1 MIGTQC
7 PNQSIFTWMFHFY
20 KNHFFS
26 LKVLIIHLF
35 RYGKALLRCALCPKP
50 HTMILI
56 IFDVDGTLVFS
67 EKLDSKCF
75 AATYQEV
82 YGLPFPT
89 IDWRKFPHVSD
100 TTIFK
105 TVIQE
110 HFNREASEEEEESF
124 RQKFVANIIQNRKKT
139 PAEFK
144 AVPFAKQTIER
155 LLEDERFIVGIATG
169 GWKAPAI
176 VKLNFVNIPVEKLI
190 VTGAD
195 GKVSRDDITNETITK
210 ARKKHDNIE
219 RIVYVG
225 DAIWDVSTTKNM
237 GLPLIGIRRKGD
249 VEFLSDLGVGLV
261 LKDYE
266 DYDAF
271 LEGVFNVSVPK

>member
-1 MIGTQC
+1 
-7 PNQSIFTWMFHFY
+7 
-20 KNHFFS
+20 
-26 LKVLIIHLF
+26 
-35 RYGKALLRCALCPKP
+35 
-50 HTMILI
+50 MILI

-75 AATYQEV
+75 ATTYQEV

-89 IDWRKFPHVSD
+89 IDWRKYPHVSD

-110 HFNREASEEEEESF
+110 HFNREATEEEEESF
-124 RQKFVANIIQNRKKT
+124 RQKFVTNIRENRKNT

-144 AVPFAKQTIER
+144 EVPFAKETIDR
-155 LLEDERFIVGIATG
+155 LLADDRFIVGVATG

-176 VKLNFVNIPVEKLI
+176 VKLNFVNIPTAPLI
-190 VTGAD
+190 ISGAD
-195 GKVSRDDITNETITK
+195 GKVTRDDITNETITN
-210 ARKKHDNIE
+210 ARKQYDNIE

-225 DAIWDVSTTKNM
+225 DAIWDVTTTKNM

-266 DYDAF
+266 DYDTF
-271 LEGVFNVSVPK
+271 LKGVLNVGVPK

>member
-1 MIGTQC
+1 
-7 PNQSIFTWMFHFY
+7 
-20 KNHFFS
+20 
-26 LKVLIIHLF
+26 
-35 RYGKALLRCALCPKP
+35 
-50 HTMILI
+50 MILI

-67 EKLDSKCF
+67 EKKDSKCF
-75 AATYQEV
+75 ATTYQQV

-89 IDWRKFPHVSD
+89 IDWRKYPHVSD

-110 HFNREASEEEEESF
+110 HFNRAATEEEEESF
-124 RQKFVANIIQNRKKT
+124 RQKFVTNITENRKKT

-155 LLEDERFIVGIATG
+155 LLEDDRFIIGIATG

-176 VKLNFVNIPVEKLI
+176 VKLNFVNIPVDNLI
-190 VTGAD
+190 ITGAD
-195 GKVSRDDITNETITK
+195 GKVSRDDITNETIAK
-210 ARKKHDNIE
+210 ARKKYNNIE

-237 GLPLIGIRRKGD
+237 ELPLIGIRRKGD

-261 LKDYE
+261 MKDYE
-266 DYDAF
+266 DYDTF
-271 LEGVFNVSVPK
+271 IEGVLNVGVPK

>member
-1 MIGTQC
+1 
-7 PNQSIFTWMFHFY
+7 
-20 KNHFFS
+20 
-26 LKVLIIHLF
+26 
-35 RYGKALLRCALCPKP
+35 
-50 HTMILI
+50 MILI

-67 EKLDSKCF
+67 EKLDSRCF
-75 AATYQEV
+75 ATTYQQV

-89 IDWRKFPHVSD
+89 IDWRKYPHVSD

-110 HFNREASEEEEESF
+110 HFNRAATEEEEESF
-124 RQKFVANIIQNRKKT
+124 RQKFTANIVENRKKT
-139 PAEFK
+139 PTEFK
-144 AVPFAKQTIER
+144 EVPFAKQTIDR
-155 LLEDERFIVGIATG
+155 LLADDRFVVGVATG

-176 VKLNFVNIPVEKLI
+176 IKLNFVNIPTAPLI
-190 VTGAD
+190 ITGAD
-195 GKVSRDDITNETITK
+195 GKVTRDDITNETI
-210 ARKKHDNIE
+210 ANAKKQYDNIK

-225 DAIWDVSTTKNM
+225 DAIWDVKTTKNM

-249 VEFLSDLGVGLV
+249 LEFLSDLGVGCV

-271 LEGVFNVSVPK
+271 LEGVLNVGIPI

>member
-1 MIGTQC
+1 
-7 PNQSIFTWMFHFY
+7 
-20 KNHFFS
+20 
-26 LKVLIIHLF
+26 
-35 RYGKALLRCALCPKP
+35 
-50 HTMILI
+50 MILV

-75 AATYQEV
+75 AVTYQAV

-110 HFNREASEEEEESF
+110 HFNRVPTEEEEESF
-124 RQKFVANIIQNRKKT
+124 RQKFVANIIENRKNT

-155 LLEDERFIVGIATG
+155 LLADDRFIVGVATG

-176 VKLNFVNIPVEKLI
+176 VKLNFVNIPTAPLI
-190 VTGAD
+190 ITGAD
-195 GKVSRDDITNETITK
+195 GKVTRDDITNETIIN
-210 ARKKHDNIE
+210 ARKKYDNIE

-225 DAIWDVSTTKNM
+225 DAIWDVTTTKNM

-249 VEFLSDLGVGLV
+249 VEFLSNLGVDLV

-271 LEGVFNVSVPK
+271 LDGVLNVGVPE

>member
-1 MIGTQC
+1 
-7 PNQSIFTWMFHFY
+7 
-20 KNHFFS
+20 
-26 LKVLIIHLF
+26 
-35 RYGKALLRCALCPKP
+35 
-50 HTMILI
+50 MILV

-75 AATYQEV
+75 ATTYQQV
-82 YGLPFPT
+82 YGIPFPT
-89 IDWRKFPHVSD
+89 IDWRKYPHVSD

-110 HFNREASEEEEESF
+110 HFNRIATVEEEESF
-124 RQKFVANIIQNRKKT
+124 RQKFVENIIENRKRT

-144 AVPFAKQTIER
+144 IVPFAKETIER
-155 LLEDERFIVGIATG
+155 LLADDRFIVGVATG

-176 VKLNFVNIPVEKLI
+176 VKLNFVNIPTEPLI
-190 VTGAD
+190 ITGAD
-195 GKVSRDDITNETITK
+195 GKVTRDDITKETITK
-210 ARKKHDNIE
+210 AQKIYDNIE

-225 DAIWDVSTTKNM
+225 DAIWDVTTTKNM

-249 VEFLSDLGVGLV
+249 VNFLSKLGVGLV

-266 DYDAF
+266 DYDTF
-271 LEGVFNVSVPK
+271 LEGVLNVDVPK